1 MAVEEERIRFLQGWD
16 QWEVIQLQVDSSETT
31 HIQATLEAMFEEGR
45 VEAMQIQFGHVWSS
59 QEKS

>member
-1 MAVEEERIRFLQGWD
+1 MAIEEERIRFLQGWD
-16 QWEVIQLQVDSSETT
+16 QWEVIQSRVDSSKTT

-45 VEAMQIQFGHVWSS
+45 VEAMQSS